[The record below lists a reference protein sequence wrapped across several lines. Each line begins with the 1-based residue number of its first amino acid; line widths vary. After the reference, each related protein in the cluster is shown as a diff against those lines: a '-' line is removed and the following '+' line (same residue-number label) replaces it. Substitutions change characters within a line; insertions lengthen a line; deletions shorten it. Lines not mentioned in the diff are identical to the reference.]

1 MGSFNCSCFYSK
13 DNGQIILSEGNQNII
28 RPRQISIIP
37 EETFFDIIV
46 NYYSIKKI
54 EIEKITSQEFSE
66 LLYYNSEIKK
76 ILEEYEDKF
85 DDLTINCYTAIGP
98 VKFINVDENKSE
110 KNNTE
115 FYYEGEY
122 NNEGVI
128 NGRGIKIIKN
138 SLIFK
143 GEFLNGEYNG
153 KGLLIKNG
161 GSIYGDWVKGICTG
175 NAIYKVEG
183 KFEYIGNFENNK
195 KNGYGIEKY
204 NDGSQY
210 EGNFLNN
217 LKSGKGIYKFQNGE
231 IYEGN
236 FENDLYN
243 GEGKYFWSN
252 GGRKYEGEF
261 KNGVINGKG
270 IYTYDDGTIF
280 NGYFIDGAKN
290 GEGYLEFQDGKK
302 YYGNWI
308 NDELYGKGYLV
319 NDNEKIEI
327 VSRHGKIIASSI
339 DNNLEAGTSTI
350 KLKESLQ
357 KQSSA
362 TSENYNVD
370 KNSKEENMKNS

>member
-1 MGSFNCSCFYSK
+1 MGSFNCSCFSSK
-13 DNGQIILSEGNQNII
+13 DNGQIILSEANKNII
-28 RPRQISIIP
+28 RPRQISVVP

-54 EIEKITSQEFSE
+54 EIEKITSQEFLE
-66 LLYYNSEIKK
+66 LLYYNPQVTK
-76 ILEEYEDKF
+76 ILNEYEEKF
-85 DDLTINCYTAIGP
+85 DILTINCYTAVGP
-98 VKFINVDENKSE
+98 VKFINVDEHKSD
-110 KNNTE
+110 KDFTE

-128 NGRGIKIIKN
+128 NGRGTKIIKN
-138 SLIFK
+138 SLIYK

-161 GSIYGDWVKGICTG
+161 GSIYGDWVKGVCTG
-175 NAIYKVEG
+175 NVIYKVED

-210 EGNFLNN
+210 EGSFLNN

-236 FENDLYN
+236 FENDLFN
-243 GEGKYFWSN
+243 GEGIYLWGA

-270 IYTYDDGTIF
+270 IYIYEDGTIF

-308 NDELYGKGYLV
+308 NGELYGKGYLV
-319 NDNEKIEI
+319 NNNEKIEI
-327 VSRHGKIIASSI
+327 LSRHGKIVAAYF
-339 DNNLEAGTSTI
+339 DNDLENNNFDKIS
-350 KLKESLQ
+350 KKE
-357 KQSSA
+357 K
-362 TSENYNVD
+362 
-370 KNSKEENMKNS
+370 NMKNT